1 MLATRVNSNLV
12 FNEPTLAM
20 DLYYHPLARQSQKT
34 LIALY
39 EKQASF
45 SPHIIDLSNAF
56 SRRSF
61 QQVSDACKLPLL
73 HVRTKEFFND
83 ASIIIEYLDNYIS
96 SGTQLIP
103 IDKTQALY
111 VRLYDRLSDNQLDRE
126 IEAWL
131 EAVNT
136 SSNQIYIKRLERAML
151 TSMEYFDRR
160 LANNHWVCGE
170 SFSLADCAFIPC
182 LITLES
188 RLQLLDYEHIGR
200 YWIQAK
206 LRGSVSQVIEEIELT
221 LATLGQSELVVH
233 T

>member
-1 MLATRVNSNLV
+1 
-12 FNEPTLAM
+12 M

-45 SPHIIDLSNAF
+45 SPHIIDLSDAF

-61 QQVSDACKLPLL
+61 QQLSSSSTLPLL
-73 HVRTKEFFND
+73 HVRAKESFND
-83 ASIIIEYLDNYIS
+83 ASIIIEYIDSYIS

-126 IEAWL
+126 IDDWL
-131 EAVNT
+131 EAVST
-136 SSNQIYIKRLERAML
+136 SSDQIHIRRLERAML
-151 TSMEYFDRR
+151 TSLEHFDRR
-160 LANNHWVCGE
+160 LASNHWVCGE

-182 LITLES
+182 LKTLET
-188 RLQLLDYEHIGR
+188 RVQLLDYEHIGR

-206 LRGSVSQVIEEIELT
+206 LRGSVSQMLEEIDLT
-221 LATLGQSELVVH
+221 LATTGQSEFIAH

>member
-61 QQVSDACKLPLL
+61 GQISTSTQLPLL
-73 HVRTKEFFND
+73 QTRTGESFND
-83 ASIIIEYLDNYIS
+83 ATIIIEYLDSYIS

-103 IDKTQALY
+103 IDKHQALH
-111 VRLYDRLSDNQLDRE
+111 VRLYDRLSDNQLDKE
-126 IEAWL
+126 IDAWL
-131 EAVNT
+131 LAINT
-136 SSNQIYIKRLERAML
+136 SNNQIHIKQLERAVL
-151 TSMEYFDRR
+151 STLAYFDKR
-160 LANNHWVCGE
+160 LANNHWVCGD
-170 SFSLADCAFIPC
+170 SFTLADCAFIPC
-182 LITLES
+182 LKALEI

-206 LRGSVSQVIEEIELT
+206 LRGAVSQVIEEIELT
-221 LATLGQSELVVH
+221 LATIGQSELVVH

>member
-1 MLATRVNSNLV
+1 
-12 FNEPTLAM
+12 M

-45 SPHIIDLSNAF
+45 SPHIIDLGDAF

-61 QQVSDACKLPLL
+61 QQLNAEAKLPLL
-73 HVRTKEFFND
+73 HVRSKEFFND
-83 ASIIIEYLDNYIS
+83 ASIIIEYIDNYIS

-111 VRLYDRLSDNQLDRE
+111 VRLYDRLSDHQLDRE
-126 IEAWL
+126 IDAWL
-131 EAVNT
+131 EAINT
-136 SSNQIYIKRLERAML
+136 SSNQIHTKRLERTML
-151 TSMEYFDRR
+151 ASLDHFDRR

-182 LITLES
+182 LKALES

-206 LRGSVSQVIEEIELT
+206 LRGSVSQMLEEIELT
-221 LATLGQSELVVH
+221 LASIGQTEQRAH

>member
-1 MLATRVNSNLV
+1 
-12 FNEPTLAM
+12 M

-45 SPHIIDLSNAF
+45 SPHIIDLSDAF

-61 QQVSDACKLPLL
+61 QQLNAASKLPLL

-83 ASIIIEYLDNYIS
+83 ASIIIEYIDNYIS

-111 VRLYDRLSDNQLDRE
+111 VRLYDRLSDNQLDKE

-131 EAVNT
+131 EAIST
-136 SSNQIYIKRLERAML
+136 SCNQIHIKRLERAML
-151 TSMEYFDRR
+151 ASLALFDQR
-160 LANNHWVCGE
+160 LASNHWVCGE

-182 LITLES
+182 LKTLES

-206 LRGSVSQVIEEIELT
+206 LRGSVSQVFEEVELT
-221 LATLGQSELVVH
+221 KATLGQSEQLMH

>member
-1 MLATRVNSNLV
+1 
-12 FNEPTLAM
+12 M

-45 SPHIIDLSNAF
+45 NPHIIDLGDAF

-61 QQVSDACKLPLL
+61 QQLNAASKLPLL
-73 HVRTKEFFND
+73 HVRAGESFND
-83 ASIIIEYLDNYIS
+83 ASIIIEYIDNYIS

-126 IEAWL
+126 IDAWL
-131 EAVNT
+131 QAVR
-136 SSNQIYIKRLERAML
+136 SSNNQLYTKRLERAML
-151 TSMEYFDRR
+151 TSLEHFDRR

-182 LITLES
+182 LKTLES

-206 LRGSVSQVIEEIELT
+206 LRGSVNQVIEEIELT
-221 LATLGQSELVVH
+221 LATTGQNEQVVH